1 MGSMWKDAVISPL
14 ARILQVGLEGDLQ
27 TNGREYIV
35 GTNYG
40 LGRNLSRKIRGAEL
54 ARLEELKVEKVEV
67 VVSYIQKGDDYRVP
81 V

>member
-1 MGSMWKDAVISPL
+1 MDWGNKGIK
-14 ARILQVGLEGDLQ
+14 
-27 TNGREYIV
+27 